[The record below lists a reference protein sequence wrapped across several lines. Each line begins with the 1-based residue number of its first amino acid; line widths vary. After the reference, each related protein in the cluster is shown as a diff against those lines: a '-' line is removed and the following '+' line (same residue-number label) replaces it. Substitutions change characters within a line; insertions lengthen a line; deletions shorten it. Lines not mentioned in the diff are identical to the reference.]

1 MIKVGCCGYP
11 VSQTKYYETFNLVE
25 LNSTFYKYPRLL
37 TVKKWRTRAPE
48 NFEFTVKAHQDISH
62 RYRLNLEQSIESFE
76 KIKQICRNLNGRV
89 IVIQT
94 PPSFTINDL
103 EKAKKFFRGI
113 NRNDFILVWETRGP
127 SWESDDGVKKLKDVL
142 NEVNV
147 SHVVDPLRLMPA
159 YVTNIAYFRLHGL
172 GKRMYYY
179 QYTNDE
185 LKRLYETVSKFE
197 DLEMGAYVLF
207 NNLSMFEDAKR
218 FLFYIK
224 NRQFPPLVESSLKRI
239 RSIIERMRF
248 PVDKNML
255 MKKIGWRIIEVEEG
269 RQIRLNE
276 LLAAMPPKKYGSPD
290 EVMKELEAKLENF

>member
-11 VSQTKYYETFNLVE
+11 VSQAKYYEAFTLVE
-25 LNSTFYKYPRLL
+25 LNSTFYKYPRLS
-37 TVKKWRTRAPE
+37 TVERWRARAPE

-62 RYRLNLEQSIESFE
+62 RYRLSLEQCAEPFE
-76 KIKQICRNLNGRV
+76 KVKQICRILNGRV

-103 EKAKKFFRGI
+103 EKAEKFFKGM
-113 NRNDFILVWETRGP
+113 NREDLILVWETRGP
-127 SWESDDGVKKLKDVL
+127 SWESENGIKKLKKVL
-142 NEVNV
+142 SEVGV

-159 YVTNIAYFRLHGL
+159 YVTDIAYFRLHGL

-185 LKRLYETVSKFE
+185 LKRLYEIVSKFE
-197 DLEMGAYVLF
+197 GLKMDVYVLF

-224 NRQFPPLVESSLKRI
+224 NRRFPPLLESSLNKI
-239 RSIIERMRF
+239 KSIVEKMRF
-248 PVDKNML
+248 PADKNML
-255 MKKIGWRIIEVEEG
+255 MRKIGWRVIEIEG
-269 RQIRLNE
+269 GKQIRLDG
-276 LLAAMPPKKYGSPD
+276 LLAKMPTKKYGSPD
-290 EVMKELEAKLENF
+290 EVMKELEAKLKNL